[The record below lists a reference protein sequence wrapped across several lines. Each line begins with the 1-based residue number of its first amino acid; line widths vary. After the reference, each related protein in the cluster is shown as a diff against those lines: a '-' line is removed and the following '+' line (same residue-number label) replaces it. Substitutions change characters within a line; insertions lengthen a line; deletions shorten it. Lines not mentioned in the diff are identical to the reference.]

1 MKGPGSQTGH
11 GAACCLRGHQDQGH
25 MATTPGAQPS
35 PGTRHSLEAPLMA
48 QPYGSDIAPVRA
60 VGNLQATARLE
71 QRY

>member
-1 MKGPGSQTGH
+1 MGLR
-11 GAACCLRGHQDQGH
+11 AAYGGTKIRGTWPPLLAHH
-25 MATTPGAQPS
+25 
-35 PGTRHSLEAPLMA
+35 TRHSLEAPLMA

>member
-1 MKGPGSQTGH
+1 
-11 GAACCLRGHQDQGH
+11 

-35 PGTRHSLEAPLMA
+35 PGTQHSLEAPLMA

-71 QRY
+71 QHCRY